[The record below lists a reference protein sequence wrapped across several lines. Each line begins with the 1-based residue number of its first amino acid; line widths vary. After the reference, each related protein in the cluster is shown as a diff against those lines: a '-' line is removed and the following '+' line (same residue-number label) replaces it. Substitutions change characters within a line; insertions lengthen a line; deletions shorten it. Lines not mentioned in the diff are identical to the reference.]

1 MSEADLSPD
10 ELRDYATI
18 DLTQASF
25 GKGTQI
31 KVQLKAA
38 KKLRET
44 KVEQFKAGHAYR
56 VNDVADAAFF
66 INEIGFHPT
75 TALPMGFGFLCMP
88 GEMKPACYELYKLGG
103 EVFF

>member
-1 MSEADLSPD
+1 MRDPELSPD

-44 KVEQFKAGHAYR
+44 KVDQFKAGHAYR
-56 VNDVADAAFF
+56 TDDVVDGAFF

-75 TALPMGFGFLCMP
+75 TALPMGFGFLCTP
-88 GEMKPACYELYKLGG
+88 GEMKPACYELHRLGG
-103 EVFF
+103 EIYF